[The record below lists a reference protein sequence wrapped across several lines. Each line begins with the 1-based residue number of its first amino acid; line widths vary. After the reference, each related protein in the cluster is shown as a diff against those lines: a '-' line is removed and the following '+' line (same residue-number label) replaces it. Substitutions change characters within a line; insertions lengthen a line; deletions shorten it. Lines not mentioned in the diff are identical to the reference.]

1 MNEGKNESTIV
12 EQEAAST
19 INSSS
24 QIEPV
29 ESTQMTVKKKK
40 KTPMIFAVLLCIILV
55 CLIVFVIIIFGDQKK
70 EKVEDKQEVQSQ
82 YRMSGNA
89 LEDFDLTFL
98 KLENEDKNIIYSP
111 LSIKYA
117 LEMLSEGAS
126 GNTKEQ
132 LDAVIGDYEA
142 KKYEN
147 SANMSFANAMF
158 IRDSFKEKMKE
169 KYMNQLATKYNAELI
184 FDTFSSTD
192 TINHWVQDKT
202 LGLINNLVDDVNGKQ
217 FFLVNSL
224 AIDMDW
230 NNIIQATCN
239 EYKRQYSVRYAHENY
254 SVGIPTIC
262 DDKYSSLAFNNNQMN
277 AKAVEIGA
285 SINRYDII
293 NELGEEN
300 IRNTITQEYTEWCL
314 LEEERR
320 QKESDARW
328 PLAPLTPVDEYVN
341 QFIKELSEN
350 YQQITSSTDFLF
362 YVDDEVKAFAKD
374 LKEYNGT
381 TLQYV
386 GIMPKEKDLNTY
398 LQEIDAE
405 NITNIISKLKEIKL
419 ENFTPGKVTKITGMI
434 PLFHFDYD
442 LKLMDDLKKLGVQDV
457 FSESKADL
465 SAMTSAK
472 GIHIDQAIHKA
483 NIEFSNEG
491 IKAAAATQMFGWGAG
506 GGGFE
511 HLYEVP
517 LEIIDL
523 TFDKPYLFLIRDKN
537 SGEVWFVGR
546 VQQPTE
552 SN

>member
-1 MNEGKNESTIV
+1 MNEEKKESTV
-12 EQEAAST
+12 AEQVNVQET
-19 INSSS
+19 NPSS
-24 QIEPV
+24 PV
-29 ESTQMTVKKKK
+29 ELKESSESTGKKK

-55 CLIVFVIIIFGDQKK
+55 CIIVFVMIRFGNQKK
-70 EKVEDKQEVQSQ
+70 EKAEVDKQEVQSE
-82 YRMSGNA
+82 YRMTGNA
-89 LEDFDLTFL
+89 LENFDLSFL
-98 KLENEDKNIIYSP
+98 KLENGEKNIIYSP

-158 IRDSFKEKMKE
+158 IRDSFKENVKE
-169 KYMNQLATKYNAELI
+169 KYTKQLATKYNAELI
-184 FDTFSSTD
+184 FDAFSSTD

-202 LGLINNLVDDVNGKQ
+202 LGLINHLVDDVDGKQ
-217 FFLVNSL
+217 FFLINAL

-230 NNIIQATCN
+230 TNLIQATTN
-239 EYKRQYSVRYAHENY
+239 VANTAYSVRYAHEDY
-254 SVGIPTIC
+254 SAYIPVI
-262 DDKYSSLAFNNNQMN
+262 DGDKYSSLAFNNHQLN

-300 IRNTITQEYTEWCL
+300 IRNTITQEYTEWL
-314 LEEERR
+314 RQEE
-320 QKESDARW
+320 QKWIENGIDYSSSQE
-328 PLAPLTPVDEYVN
+328 TPVDEYVN
-341 QFIKELSEN
+341 QFIKELGEN
-350 YQQITSSTDFLF
+350 YQQMKGSTDFQF
-362 YVDDEVKAFAKD
+362 YVDDEVKVFAKD

-386 GIMPKEKDLNTY
+386 GIMPKEKELNTY
-398 LQEIDAE
+398 LQETDA
-405 NITNIISKLKEIKL
+405 IAMTNLISQLKDIKL

-434 PLFHFDYD
+434 PLFQFDYQ
-442 LKLMDDLKKLGVQDV
+442 LNLMDDLKKLGIQDV
-457 FSESKADL
+457 FQENQADL
-465 SAMTSAK
+465 SAMTSIK
-472 GIHIDQAIHKA
+472 ETYIDQAIHKA

-491 IKAAAATQMFGWGAG
+491 IKAAAATSMGGFGAA

-517 LEIIDL
+517 VETIDL

-552 SN
+552 NN